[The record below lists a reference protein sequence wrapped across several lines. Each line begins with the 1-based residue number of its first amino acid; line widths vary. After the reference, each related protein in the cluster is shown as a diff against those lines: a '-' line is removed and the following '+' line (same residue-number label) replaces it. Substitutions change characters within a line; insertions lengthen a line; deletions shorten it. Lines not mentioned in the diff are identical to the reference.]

1 MKKNYLL
8 KDRLARRLYERYAKD
23 LPIIDFHN
31 HLSAKDISS
40 DKRFKNITE
49 LWISS
54 DPYKHRLMRISGVD
68 ERFITGDATDYEKF
82 LKFCEVF
89 PSLVGTPVYDWS
101 RMELS
106 DVFGIDVLP
115 SSETAEYIYKK
126 TEELLSKDEFSYNGI
141 LSRFSVEYQSP
152 VAEICEDISDF
163 SRGVSPSLRGDS
175 LLSPSD
181 ELIKSLSEKS
191 DIEITDTDTYI
202 YAVSALLDKF
212 HLSGCRVADHALDDG
227 FFAGDGDGKKREI
240 LERLGVEYYKRG
252 WTLLLHLGAKRKTS
266 DRLASLAGK
275 AGGYASIGSS
285 FDVSGVCDIL
295 SDMERKGGLPKTVL
309 FPLNMSDM
317 SSLAVMAGSF
327 SEDGVMGKIGL
338 GPAWWWCDHEL
349 GIKHA
354 LDCIASFGVLSQFV
368 GMTTDSRSVLSF
380 VRHDYFRRILC
391 SWLSEKNR
399 ECDWGLTESA
409 LGELVKKICYL
420 NAKDRLIK

>member
-106 DVFGIDVLP
+106 DVFGIDALP

-175 LLSPSD
+175 LLSPSN

-191 DIEITDTDTYI
+191 GVEITDTDT
-202 YAVSALLDKF
+202 
-212 HLSGCRVADHALDDG
+212 
-227 FFAGDGDGKKREI
+227 
-240 LERLGVEYYKRG
+240 
-252 WTLLLHLGAKRKTS
+252 
-266 DRLASLAGK
+266 
-275 AGGYASIGSS
+275 
-285 FDVSGVCDIL
+285 
-295 SDMERKGGLPKTVL
+295 
-309 FPLNMSDM
+309 
-317 SSLAVMAGSF
+317 
-327 SEDGVMGKIGL
+327 
-338 GPAWWWCDHEL
+338 
-349 GIKHA
+349 
-354 LDCIASFGVLSQFV
+354 
-368 GMTTDSRSVLSF
+368 
-380 VRHDYFRRILC
+380 
-391 SWLSEKNR
+391 
-399 ECDWGLTESA
+399 
-409 LGELVKKICYL
+409 
-420 NAKDRLIK
+420 